1 MLESRREFSTSKT
14 DAKAFSTNK
23 RPVNLDQ
30 RRVRDPVV
38 QASVVKVE
46 TKPLERRLTPLI
58 DKWNLYYHLPYDK
71 TWDVQSYK
79 LIMGDIETTEQLI
92 GINEVM
98 PDEVVKT
105 CMLFV
110 MKSGVLPLWEDANN
124 RQGGAFS
131 FKILNK
137 SVHLVWRQLFYLM
150 CGGTLMVN
158 RAHMPLVN
166 GISIS
171 PKKGFCIVKI
181 WLRDCSLQDPETIAE
196 IPDLCKRECLFR
208 KHEPEF

>member
-1 MLESRREFSTSKT
+1 MLMLEPLYSTSKMCALQKAERSSV
-14 DAKAFSTNK
+14 AK
-23 RPVNLDQ
+23 
-30 RRVRDPVV
+30 
-38 QASVVKVE
+38 
-46 TKPLERRLTPLI
+46 KPISAHVERRLTPLI

-79 LIMGDIETTEQLI
+79 IIMGDIATTEQLI
-92 GINEVM
+92 GINEIM

-110 MKSGVLPLWEDANN
+110 MKTGVLPLWEDPKN
-124 RQGGAFS
+124 RTGGAFS

-137 SVHLVWRQLFYLM
+137 SVHLVWRQLFYLL
-150 CGGTLMVN
+150 CGGTLMVD
-158 RAHMPLVN
+158 RAHMSLVN
-166 GISIS
+166 GLSIS

-181 WLRDCSLQDPETIAE
+181 WLRDCSLQDPNSIVE